1 MPIVRVVSGNDRSE
15 VLLGEISELY
25 SIVLRIARHV
35 QDSNE
40 PMTAT
45 QRLALIEVSRSG
57 PLRLSHLAHLME
69 TTPATATRAV
79 DALEEWGYVV
89 RQPAPDDR
97 RGILVTTRPRG
108 KRWAERRRARLQQTL
123 EQLPASAV
131 PPRLVDDMARLNAGL
146 RRVTGH
152 DETARSSL
160 LGP

>member
-1 MPIVRVVSGNDRSE
+1 MPIVRNVSGNDRSE

-45 QRLALIEVSRSG
+45 QRLALIEVNRG
-57 PLRLSHLAHLME
+57 PLRLSELAHRME

-79 DALEEWGYVV
+79 DALEEWGYVE
-89 RQPAPDDR
+89 RQPAPGDR
-97 RGILVTTRPRG
+97 RGILVTARPRG

-123 EQLPASAV
+123 EQLPASAM
-131 PPRLVDDMARLNAGL
+131 PPRLIEDMAKLNAGL

-152 DETARSSL
+152 DEPTRSSL